1 MAKVK
6 VRGKGSVYKMERGKS
21 RGKCRKWQLRAEIDG
36 EFEGDEGYVK
46 TRVFHGTYSEAQDA
60 KDEFVAAIER
70 GEVRRERGMLFPAYA
85 EAWLAERAA
94 KVAYDTLQKNRCH
107 IVCANMHLSKAR
119 IEEIRPGR
127 APGCDVQGPQK
138 RREPFRQA
146 LVRNLRARHIRDA
159 PQDVPGCGEGGRRR
173 LQPVRVRRAAG
184 HRHGAAHPP
193 PVEGIRALVDSL
205 DPRKPMEFA
214 LRAAVGSGMRRG
226 EIVGLDV
233 RDIDFE
239 AGEIHVVH
247 GTDSLGW
254 QKDTKTAASKRALP
268 MPASLKADLRERIA
282 AIEEM
287 FAETRKETGS
297 PWPVLG
303 DDTPLMCNELGEKM
317 RPHSVTRWWGCH
329 RDGYGC
335 QGMTLHDMRHSY
347 LTAMARKKTD
357 PKVLQV
363 LAGHAKYSTT
373 MDIYTHVDMAQKH
386 EAVEAMDW

>member
-159 PQDVPGCGEGGRRR
+159 PQDVPGCGEGGDADSNPCEYAEPPAIDTEQHTP
-173 LQPVRVRRAAG
+173 LPSRASG
-184 HRHGAAHPP
+184 RSSIPS
-193 PVEGIRALVDSL
+193 IR
-205 DPRKPMEFA
+205 
-214 LRAAVGSGMRRG
+214 
-226 EIVGLDV
+226 
-233 RDIDFE
+233 
-239 AGEIHVVH
+239 
-247 GTDSLGW
+247 
-254 QKDTKTAASKRALP
+254 
-268 MPASLKADLRERIA
+268 
-282 AIEEM
+282 
-287 FAETRKETGS
+287 GS
-297 PWPVLG
+297 PWSSRFG
-303 DDTPLMCNELGEKM
+303 RRSG
-317 RPHSVTRWWGCH
+317 R
-329 RDGYGC
+329 
-335 QGMTLHDMRHSY
+335 
-347 LTAMARKKTD
+347 A
-357 PKVLQV
+357 
-363 LAGHAKYSTT
+363 
-373 MDIYTHVDMAQKH
+373 
-386 EAVEAMDW
+386 